1 MNKRLIAA
9 ILLTVILGSAL
20 AGCSSNK
27 PEQQNTPTPAAESGE
42 PTAVTGDLTVGIAQ
56 DIDDTIDP
64 HKMVSAATREILFN
78 VYEGLVKPD
87 TSGNMVGAIASE
99 YTIND
104 AGDEFTFTLRD
115 GVKFHNG
122 AAVTVNDVLYS
133 INRAA
138 GDGSGEPLISGF
150 NIESVTATDDKTV
163 VVKIPEPTIEF
174 LALMTAA
181 IIPEGSDPTTEVV
194 GTGPFKFVSRSP
206 QENIIIE
213 KNEEYWGTPANVDK
227 VTFKIIDNAETLVM
241 SLMSGAVDMAN
252 HLTSAQSMEV
262 GTDFSVVEG
271 EMNLVQAV
279 YLNNAVEPFN
289 NEKVRQALSYAL
301 DKQKIIEMTND
312 SEGFPLGSSMYP
324 SFKKYFVDEL
334 TNYYTCDT
342 EKAKSLLAEAGYP
355 NGFDMEI
362 TVPSNYQPHIDT
374 ATVVAEQLKAVGVN
388 VNVKL
393 VDWNTWLSDVYQA
406 RKFQSTICGVDAA
419 NLSARAMLERFTSD
433 YAKNFVNY
441 NNADYDAVMAEA
453 MSCSDDAKQVELYKK
468 AQTILTETAANLYIQ
483 DLSDLVVM
491 RKGITGYQIYP
502 LYVMDLSKI
511 SFE

>member
-1 MNKRLIAA
+1 MNKRIIAA
-9 ILLTVILGSAL
+9 ILITVILGSAL
-20 AGCSSNK
+20 AGCSSKK
-27 PEQQNTPTPAAESGE
+27 PEQQTTSPSAESGDTTPAAG
-42 PTAVTGDLTVGIAQ
+42 GLTVGIAQ
-56 DIDDTIDP
+56 DIDDSIDP

-87 TSGNMVGAIASE
+87 TSGNMVAAIASE
-99 YTIND
+99 YSIND
-104 AGDEFTFTLRD
+104 AGDEFTFILRE

-122 AAVTVNDVLYS
+122 EPVTVDDVLYS

-181 IIPEGSDPTTEVV
+181 IIPEGSDPSVEVV

-206 QENIIIE
+206 QENIILE
-213 KNEEYWGTPANVDK
+213 KNNEYWGDPAKVDT

-252 HLTSAQSMEV
+252 HFTSAQAKEL
-262 GTDFSVVEG
+262 GDGFTVVEG

-289 NEKVRQALSYAL
+289 NEKVRQALSYAI
-301 DKQKIIEMTND
+301 DKRQIIEMTSD
-312 SEGFPLGSSMYP
+312 TEGFPLGSSMYP

-334 TNYYTCDT
+334 TDYYTCDP

-355 NGFDMEI
+355 DGFDMEI

-388 VNVKL
+388 VSVKL
-393 VDWNTWLSDVYQA
+393 VDWNTWLSDVYQG

-419 NLSARAMLERFTSD
+419 NMSARAMLERYTST
-433 YAKNFVNY
+433 YAKNFINY
-441 NNADYDAVMAEA
+441 NNAEYDAVMAEA
-453 MSCSDDAKQVELYKK
+453 MSCADDAKQVELYKQ
-468 AQTILTETAANLYIQ
+468 AQTILTESAANLYIQ

-491 RKGITGYQIYP
+491 RKGVTGYEIYP
-502 LYVMDLSKI
+502 LYLMDLSKV